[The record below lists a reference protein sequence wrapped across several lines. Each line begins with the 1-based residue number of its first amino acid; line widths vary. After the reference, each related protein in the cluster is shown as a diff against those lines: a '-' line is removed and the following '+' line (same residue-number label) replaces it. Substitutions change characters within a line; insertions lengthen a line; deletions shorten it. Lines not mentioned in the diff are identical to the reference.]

1 MNDDEKLAKEA
12 MKSLFT
18 PAPEDLKESL
28 RRLARAKSA
37 PSAPS
42 LWDGLR
48 EAFSGGQWAYGA
60 GAAFAAAAVAVVLV
74 KTVPEREAPKTAEP
88 PPAAA
93 VAPQALAEL
102 WSDDDGGDHD

>member
-1 MNDDEKLAKEA
+1 MDENEKLAKEA

-18 PAPEDLKESL
+18 PAPEDLKAEL
-28 RRLARAKSA
+28 KRLARARSA
-37 PSAPS
+37 PPAPS

-48 EAFSGGQWAYGA
+48 EMLAGGQWAYGA
-60 GAAFAAAAVAVVLV
+60 GAAFAAAAVAVVLFE
-74 KTVPEREAPKTAEP
+74 TVPARTKPAETVAPQ
-88 PPAAA
+88 AA